1 MGSGVDMADSMT
13 PEEFEKVLRG
23 ASSERICRTMD
34 YLLHEL
40 LRRYG
45 EDAVIGMVAGVIG
58 QLAESGDEWTI
69 KVEQY
74 PYSPNSQ
81 N

>member
-1 MGSGVDMADSMT
+1 MANEMT
-13 PEEFEKVLRG
+13 PEEFQKTLE
-23 ASSERICRTMD
+23 AAATERICRTMD
-34 YLLHEL
+34 LLLHEL

-58 QLAESGDEWTI
+58 QLADEGDEWTI

-74 PYSPNSQ
+74 PFSPNSQ